1 MKEALT
7 ILSILFLGLSS
18 TFAQETPTNPI
29 DSPQKDTIPTNIDSL
44 MKSLDAPIPDISN
57 SAPITPNN
65 NVQVKISTDSP
76 DEAVNYDARD
86 SMNYDIKNKI
96 VYLYGEAVVTQNTLT
111 LTAERITIDFGNNV
125 VTAEGVT
132 DSLRGRVGN
141 PQFEDGEQNFTSK
154 KMKYN
159 IKTKKGI
166 VYDAVTQE
174 GDLYIHGSKSKF
186 FQGVK
191 SSEKDSV
198 PDNIIYNRNAIF
210 TTCNHPEPH
219 FGIRCKKLKMIPDKV
234 AVVGPSNIELGGVPT
249 PLVLPFGFFPLKQG
263 ARTGLIFPRD
273 YEYSQEWGF
282 GLRNVGWYFPIN
294 DNWDTKVLTD
304 IYFKGTWGITFDTRY
319 KYRYKHSGGFNLA
332 FSDRVRE
339 QSDASNLREK
349 SLSLRWSHSQDRSAH
364 PNRSF
369 SASVNIQ
376 TNGFQSRNFNDAN
389 SVLTNSLS
397 SNINYRQSFPGRP
410 FNLTATMSHSQ
421 NTRSNKV
428 TFNLP
433 TVGLSMNRIYPFK
446 KKDRVGKE
454 KWYEKVSFK
463 YDMDAQNRLETTDT
477 TLFTKETLESAQY
490 GMRHKMSSDM
500 NFKIFKF
507 INVSPNISYTDVWYG
522 DEIERVFEEQIDTT
536 QTILRNAD
544 GSILGVRIDT
554 VSYGS
559 VEENKKVGFTRYF
572 QMNTGV
578 NFNTTRYFT
587 KLFKKGFIR
596 GIRHVAKPR
605 MGFSYTPDY
614 TTPSL
619 GYFKNII
626 EPVTPL
632 NEIAD
637 TSQYSIFSNGVYG
650 SPNQS
655 GKQMSFTYGVRNNFE
670 AKYWSKKDSTAKKI
684 KLFDNI
690 DVNGDYNFAR
700 DSLKWSDVRASGN
713 TRFFNGLSNVTLT
726 ARWSPYALDND
737 RNVINEFAWNKN
749 KKPLRFVNA
758 TMRTS
763 TNFTIKQIRELITGK
778 KGKKNSSSSPQ
789 NSGLRGNAPF
799 DPENPIPEN
808 QQGGFGNNNNNA
820 NTSSGFLDL
829 FETFR
834 VSYNL
839 NLTYEPSRFTGKDTL
854 IIQNHNIETRGNFN
868 LTENWRVTVG
878 RIGYDFKNKKV
889 TFPDF
894 SFYRDLHCWE
904 MGMSWQPERTVY
916 SFFLRVKPSSLDFI
930 ELPYK
935 KNNVDGRFGGF

>member
-1 MKEALT
+1 MKKYLY
-7 ILSILFLGLSS
+7 ILPILFFSFS
-18 TFAQETPTNPI
+18 NAFAQETPTMPI
-29 DSPQKDTIPTNIDSL
+29 DSLQSDTIPTGIDSL
-44 MKSLDAPIPDISN
+44 IRATHDLNISKSAPTTPSTTAKVDIS
-57 SAPITPNN
+57 P
-65 NVQVKISTDSP
+65 DSP
-76 DEAVNYDARD
+76 DEPVNYDAKD
-86 SMNYDIKNKI
+86 SMDYDIKNKK
-96 VYLYGEAVVTQNTLT
+96 VYLYGEAVVTQNTLK
-111 LTAERITIDFGNNV
+111 LTAERIIIDFGNNV

-132 DSLRGRVGN
+132 DSIRGRVGD
-141 PQFEDGEQNFTSK
+141 PLFEDGEQNFSCG
-154 KMKYN
+154 KMQYN

-166 VYDAVTQE
+166 IYDAVTQE
-174 GDLYIHGSKSKF
+174 GDLYIHGSKSKI

-191 SSEKDSV
+191 SNPKDSLV
-198 PDNIIYNRNAIF
+198 DDIIFNRNAIF
-210 TTCNHPEPH
+210 TTCNHSEPH
-219 FGIRCKKLKMIPDKV
+219 FGIRCRKLKMIPDKV
-234 AVVGPSNIELGGVPT
+234 AVIGPANIEIGGVPT

-294 DNWDTKVLTD
+294 DNWDTKMLMD
-304 IYFKGTWGITFDTRY
+304 IYFKGTWGISFDTRY
-319 KYRYKHSGGFNLA
+319 KHRYKNTGGFNLA

-339 QSDASNLREK
+339 QSDASNLRER
-349 SLSLRWSHSQDRSAH
+349 SLSLRWNHSQDRAAH

-397 SNINYRQSFPGRP
+397 SNINYRQSFPGKP
-410 FNLTATMSHSQ
+410 FNLTASMSHSQ

-446 KKDRVGKE
+446 KKDRVGEE
-454 KWYEKVSFK
+454 KWFEKISFK
-463 YDMDAQNRLETTDT
+463 YDMDAQNRMETTDT

-522 DEIERVFEEQIDTT
+522 DEIERVFESQIDTT
-536 QTILRNAD
+536 QTILRNPD
-544 GSILGVRIDT
+544 GSIYGVQIDT
-554 VSYGS
+554 VSYGG

-578 NFNTTRYFT
+578 NLNTTRYFT
-587 KLFKKGFIR
+587 KLYKKGFIR

-605 MGFSYTPDY
+605 VGFSYTPDY

-619 GYFKNII
+619 SYFKNII

-632 NEIAD
+632 NETAD
-637 TSQYSIFSNGVYG
+637 TTRYSIFSNGVYG
-650 SPNQS
+650 SPSQG
-655 GKQMSFTYGVRNNFE
+655 GKQMSLTYGVRNNFE

-700 DSLKWSDVRASGN
+700 DSLKWSDIRASGN
-713 TRFFNGLSNVTLT
+713 TRFFNGLTNVTVN
-726 ARWSPYALDND
+726 ARWSPYALDEN
-737 RNVINEFAWNKN
+737 RNVINEFQWNNN
-749 KKPLRFVNA
+749 KRPLRFVNA

-763 TNFTIKQIRELITGK
+763 TGFTIKQIRELFTGK
-778 KGKKNSSSSPQ
+778 KSSKNNAPSSPNIQ
-789 NSGLRGNAPF
+789 SNSPFNPENSNRGNQP
-799 DPENPIPEN
+799 N
-808 QQGGFGNNNNNA
+808 GRGNNAAPNINN
-820 NTSSGFLDL
+820 GFLDL
-829 FETFR
+829 FESFR
-834 VSYNL
+834 ISYNF
-839 NLTYEPSRFTGKDTL
+839 NLTYEPSSFTGKDTL
-854 IIQNHNIETRGNFN
+854 IVSQHIINTRGSFN
-868 LTENWRVTVG
+868 ITDNWKVTVG
-878 RIGYDFKNKKV
+878 QVGYDFKNKKV

-935 KNNVDGRFGGF
+935 KNNVDGRFSGFN